1 MRNKD
6 FVLVLSRL
14 DRARGHMTP
23 KNVFGSNLIMT
34 FQKMVTPIFHETRPV
49 DSVSQLLKVVETF
62 PIKQTVHNRRIYVKA
77 IL

>member
-1 MRNKD
+1 MLNKD
-6 FVLVLSRL
+6 FVLVLNRL
-14 DRARGHMTP
+14 DRARGLMTP

-34 FQKMVTPIFHETRPV
+34 FQRMVTPIFHETRPV